1 MGKTLNC
8 NQWCAVSFGALFSFS
23 QVQDVACVGV
33 QIAWFMCA
41 FKICVASCVGGQCV
55 WVWDLNPNNRI
66 GSGHLRPILFTT
78 TAKFLL
84 FYFLVVDLFS
94 LPILDLPAC
103 LFVTYMA
110 PHPWLPCCL
119 LVPVPLGFF
128 SLVNL
133 QGLQTL
139 AVALQQFYGCPSWS
153 LRAGVLGGWMVHN
166 HHMLIYLLTLY

>member
-1 MGKTLNC
+1 MGRTLNC

-41 FKICVASCVGGQCV
+41 FKICVASCVGGLCV
-55 WVWDLNPNNRI
+55 WVWDLNPNNMI

-103 LFVTYMA
+103 LLVTYIYGPSPLAALLLACPCSPGIFLFGQFAGLADFGCRPA
-110 PHPWLPCCL
+110 PVLWL
-119 LVPVPLGFF
+119 
-128 SLVNL
+128 S
-133 QGLQTL
+133 
-139 AVALQQFYGCPSWS
+139 
-153 LRAGVLGGWMVHN
+153 VLEPACWCVGWMDGS
-166 HHMLIYLLTLY
+166 

>member
-103 LFVTYMA
+103 LLVTLWPLTLGCPVA
-110 PHPWLPCCL
+110 CLSLFPWD
-119 LVPVPLGFF
+119 F
-128 SLVNL
+128 SLWSICRACRL
-133 QGLQTL
+133 RLPPCTSPM
-139 AVALQQFYGCPSWS
+139 AVRPGAC
-153 LRAGVLGGWMVHN
+153 VLVCWVDGWF
-166 HHMLIYLLTLY
+166 IIIIC